1 MKFLSRRESRR
12 RVAIGRKEWIQVLD
26 RSGILS
32 TKRVETTTQVLLS
45 LIVKEPRICAT
56 EILRNNRARAKLLR
70 KRSRRSPRWKKP
82 SASNSKRKP
91 VDRIVARRV
100 TKNTARTG
108 FERSSRETR
117 WDTGAPLLEQALLFA
132 IGRRSTVA
140 RTVFSKFQRS
150 KHREEIIQFLC
161 TTMRE

>member
-12 RVAIGRKEWIQVLD
+12 RVAIGRKEWIQVLG

-70 KRSRRSPRWKKP
+70 KRSRRVPPVKETFGQQFKKETCRSDRCATRYEKHGADRVREILERDTLRHGCSPLGTGSIICHWT
-82 SASNSKRKP
+82 SIDGCT
-91 VDRIVARRV
+91 DR
-100 TKNTARTG
+100 
-108 FERSSRETR
+108 F
-117 WDTGAPLLEQALLFA
+117 F
-132 IGRRSTVA
+132 
-140 RTVFSKFQRS
+140 
-150 KHREEIIQFLC
+150 
-161 TTMRE
+161 